1 MGRGPLS
8 GLTRLARPADPRVE
22 SQEWTAEISSPTSPN
37 PNEVLAV
44 LTSGERSSWVR
55 ERLAATAGGRRRGR
69 ARRRAGEAR
78 GTLCL
83 DTSGPLFFFLVLF
96 RLVADFARFASFSV
110 IFLKR
115 RLLQSIASCS
125 FSTLLLWWIQI
136 CSWKRLGFRL
146 TMPLVSILTYAFSC
160 LLCLLCVQ
168 IGLVG
173 VGFDCGFVAVM
184 TNKPRFSMLRL
195 DLFKDQNC
203 ADLNL
208 CVSEPPQTHHVRIDF
223 CES

>member
-1 MGRGPLS
+1 MDGRDL
-8 GLTRLARPADPRVE
+8 
-22 SQEWTAEISSPTSPN
+22 ISTSLN

-55 ERLAATAGGRRRGR
+55 ERLAAAAGGRRRGR

-78 GTLCL
+78 
-83 DTSGPLFFFLVLF
+83 
-96 RLVADFARFASFSV
+96 
-110 IFLKR
+110 
-115 RLLQSIASCS
+115 
-125 FSTLLLWWIQI
+125 
-136 CSWKRLGFRL
+136 
-146 TMPLVSILTYAFSC
+146 VSL
-160 LLCLLCVQ
+160 

-173 VGFDCGFVAVM
+173 GGFDCGFLAVM

-208 CVSEPPQTHHVRIDF
+208 CVSEPPQTHHDMKISSLGEATSSSSLDEAQITLLGGWH
-223 CES
+223 CEALQAQHLSKLHGSSREVSKHLGRTGGGERRKKKKKKRGSKDGKTSNQSAVLTTTPAVSD

>member
-1 MGRGPLS
+1 MDGRDL
-8 GLTRLARPADPRVE
+8 
-22 SQEWTAEISSPTSPN
+22 ISTSLN

-55 ERLAATAGGRRRGR
+55 ERLAAAAGGRRRGR

-78 GTLCL
+78 
-83 DTSGPLFFFLVLF
+83 
-96 RLVADFARFASFSV
+96 
-110 IFLKR
+110 
-115 RLLQSIASCS
+115 
-125 FSTLLLWWIQI
+125 
-136 CSWKRLGFRL
+136 
-146 TMPLVSILTYAFSC
+146 VSL
-160 LLCLLCVQ
+160 

-173 VGFDCGFVAVM
+173 GGFDCGFLAVM

-223 CES
+223 CERYENVSFEV